1 MAKDEPTNNQGMA
14 RRELERAQRVATFG
28 TNIPNVKQKQS
39 LAQVQ
44 GYAAKLKAA
53 QDAGYT
59 LPATGAT
66 KEARLELFK
75 SMQQAGRSGAEGSER
90 LRAEATNL
98 GISDSGYR
106 RALNKIPATATT
118 PAATGTA
125 ATGTAATTPAARP
138 AAPEPVSMIDG
149 VPASEVLSKL
159 RERATAEASKITDK
173 ATREAAMPFGP
184 TSAERATNAQVM
196 KDTLATQ
203 RLNAGIA
210 SSTLPNVLTSGLR
223 PLSEAR
229 AAPAAQKLNADI
241 AGSRLPD
248 LDTSP
253 LRPLSEARAAPAA
266 PVVTAPKGFVDTTN
280 AIADAARARIDKPYR
295 DRYVEGF
302 TSFSQMGQNATDSVR
317 DLLRSLQSL
326 PAKTN
331 AATERLRRKIN

>member
-1 MAKDEPTNNQGMA
+1 MAKDEPTNNQGMT

-59 LPATGAT
+59 MPATGDT

-75 SMQQAGRSGAEGSER
+75 SMQQAGRSGAEESER

-106 RALNKIPATATT
+106 RALNKIPATATAPAATGTATT

-125 ATGTAATTPAARP
+125 TGTATAP
-138 AAPEPVSMIDG
+138 AAPEPVSMIGD
-149 VPASEVLSKL
+149 VPASEALSKL

-203 RLNAGIA
+203 KLNAGIA
-210 SSTLPNVLTSGLR
+210 SSTLPNVSTSGLR
-223 PLSEAR
+223 PLSEAL
-229 AAPAAQKLNADI
+229 AAPAAPSAQKLNADI
-241 AGSRLPD
+241 AGSKLPD
-248 LDTSP
+248 LDTSGLQP
-253 LRPLSEARAAPAA
+253 YKA

-280 AIADAARARIDKPYR
+280 AMADAARARIDKPYR

-317 DLLRSLQSL
+317 NLLRSLRSL
-326 PAKTN
+326 PDKTN
-331 AATERLRRKIN
+331 AAVERFRNRP

>member
-1 MAKDEPTNNQGMA
+1 MAKDEPTNNQGMT

-59 LPATGAT
+59 MPATGDT

-75 SMQQAGRSGAEGSER
+75 SMQQAGRSGAEESER

-125 ATGTAATTPAARP
+125 TTPAATGTATGTATAP
-138 AAPEPVSMIDG
+138 AAPEPVSMIGD
-149 VPASEVLSKL
+149 VPASEALSKL

-203 RLNAGIA
+203 KLNAGIA
-210 SSTLPNVLTSGLR
+210 SSTLPNVSTSGLR
-223 PLSEAR
+223 PLSEAL
-229 AAPAAQKLNADI
+229 AAPAAPSAQKLNADI
-241 AGSRLPD
+241 AGSKLPD
-248 LDTSP
+248 LDTSGLQP
-253 LRPLSEARAAPAA
+253 YKA

-280 AIADAARARIDKPYR
+280 AMADAARARIDKPYR

-317 DLLRSLQSL
+317 NLLRSLRSL
-326 PAKTN
+326 PDKTN
-331 AATERLRRKIN
+331 AAVERFRNRP